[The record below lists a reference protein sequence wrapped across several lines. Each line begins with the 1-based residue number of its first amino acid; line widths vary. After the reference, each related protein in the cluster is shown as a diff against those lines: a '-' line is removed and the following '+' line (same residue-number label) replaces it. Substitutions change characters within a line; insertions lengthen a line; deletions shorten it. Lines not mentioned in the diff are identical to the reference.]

1 MRIGEQ
7 AVRNAP
13 KTPDGFT
20 VLEVLVAAF
29 LLTVGLLATAQLLV
43 VATSQGKL
51 GKQASDASTLAAQTI
66 EKYRDV
72 NFGALGAGTYVTNPV
87 VGADRYTVRAVVTAN
102 DPQAN
107 MTRVRVTVSWNGG
120 GQSYVS
126 ETILGPLQ

>member
-1 MRIGEQ
+1 MRIAEQ
-7 AVRNAP
+7 AGRNVP
-13 KTPDGFT
+13 TRPGGFT
-20 VLEVLVAAF
+20 VLEVVVAAF

-43 VATSQGKL
+43 VATSQGRL

-72 NFGALGAGTYVTNPV
+72 NFPTLAAGTYITNPV
-87 VGADRYTVRAVVTAN
+87 VGADRYTVQAVVTAN
-102 DPQAN
+102 DPQPN
-107 MTRVRVTVSWNGG
+107 MDRVRVTVSWNAG